1 MCTRAARR
9 GGAEPECVIELQR
22 VYNKPFKL
30 IFALLVVKVP
40 LPVLHASTRARSFAL
55 MELRSGQRLGDMA
68 AQLQDPQSPPSTSEA
83 AAPVQAAL
91 IQAPA
96 TPVLAPPEHRAR
108 LHRATGAYG
117 YTGTGLATD
126 C

>member
-1 MCTRAARR
+1 M
-9 GGAEPECVIELQR
+9 IELQR
-22 VYNKPFKL
+22 VYNKLLKL

-83 AAPVQAAL
+83 AAPVQEQAL
-91 IQAPA
+91 FELTLVDALHCDRLRTDQA
-96 TPVLAPPEHRAR
+96 RQR
-108 LHRATGAYG
+108 QGAMVDPSRRHQQLSG
-117 YTGTGLATD
+117 D
-126 C
+126 VR